1 MERQWT
7 DGEMAR
13 TVDICLEHAPGPQ
26 RTAAGERLSGAINKR
41 TPRNSVTSSAM
52 AAALQAAASAIDGVT
67 DRVPRPSRRLVE
79 MIEQRR
85 ASGALTKSW

>member
-7 DGEMAR
+7 DGEMVR
-13 TVDICLEHAPGPQ
+13 TVDICLEHAPGPK
-26 RTAAGERLSGAINKR
+26 RIAAGERLCGAINKR
-41 TPRNSVTSSAM
+41 TPRNSVTPTAM

-79 MIEQRR
+79 IIEQRR